1 MRGYFCQKSGK
12 KGQWVNVSN
21 DQKGCI
27 QVFVMSVEGI
37 LFKLFCQFWN
47 QIWG

>member
-12 KGQWVNVSN
+12 KGEWVNVSN
-21 DQKGCI
+21 DLKGCI